1 MDKKDFSRDMALHLI
16 KIQAGNY
23 AFVPPNLPPEI
34 EPNWKIASALSD
46 ADRALSQLSG
56 IARTLPNPPLFLRS
70 FIRREAVLSSRIE
83 GTQASLSDVMRYE
96 GVEEASHPGDI
107 NEVVSYIT
115 ALEYGLER
123 IQEIPMSL
131 RLVKELHHI
140 LMQGVR
146 GGVQAPGE
154 LRRIQNW
161 IGTTGGT
168 ITTATYVPPSVNELN
183 ECLTSLERFI
193 NSDSPIPPLVR
204 MAFIHYQ
211 FEAIHPFLDGNGRV
225 GRLIITI
232 LLCKWELLSQ
242 PLLNLSAYFE
252 KYRDDYYN
260 GLLEVTRHANW
271 DRWLIYFLSGI
282 KEQSNDAIVRSS
294 QLIELWGTYKY
305 KLQNARASGL
315 QYQLIEH
322 LFVQPIFST
331 SHIQKQLGITFRA
344 AQQNI
349 DKLIEHGILS
359 EITGKQRNRIFAARH
374 IIDIVDRAN

>member
-1 MDKKDFSRDMALHLI
+1 MALHLI

-23 AFVPPNLPPEI
+23 AFVPPDLPPEI

-56 IARTLPNPPLFLRS
+56 IARTLPNPHLLLRS

-96 GVEEASHPGDI
+96 GVEEASNPGDI

-161 IGTTGGT
+161 IGTTGST
-168 ITTATYVPPSVNELN
+168 IATATYVPPPVNELN
-183 ECLTSLERFI
+183 DCLTSLERFI
-193 NSDSPIPPLVR
+193 NSDSPIPPLVK

-242 PLLNLSAYFE
+242 PLLYLSAYFE

-271 DRWLIYFLSGI
+271 ERWLIYFLSGI

-294 QLIELWGTYKY
+294 QLIDLWGAYKD

-359 EITGKQRNRIFAARH
+359 EVTGKQRNRIFAARH